1 MEFPAFFEADPLE
14 ESPDMVTVTVTV
26 PGLAT
31 SGQKAVTCGRN
42 LAEAR
47 RMAVDLVDTW
57 LVLHDDSAGSLPLPG
72 KLPKETGWEL
82 VRPSL
87 RVQWALTLRRLRR
100 DIGISQV
107 EAARR
112 LGVNQ
117 SVYSRLEDP
126 KKSNPT
132 LQTLEKVAEAFS
144 VTLELM
150 ALRVA

>member
-1 MEFPAFFEADPLE
+1 MEFPAYFEADPLE
-14 ESPDMVTVTVTV
+14 ECPEMVTVTI
-26 PGLAT
+26 PGLADQ
-31 SGQKAVTCGRN
+31 GGEAVTCGPSM
-42 LAEAR
+42 AEAR

-57 LVLHDDSAGSLPLPG
+57 LVLHDDAGRPLPVAG
-72 KLPKETGWEL
+72 GLPTENGWEL

-87 RVQWALTLRRLRR
+87 RVQWALTLRQLRR
-100 DIGISQV
+100 EIGLSQV

-112 LGVNQ
+112 MGVNQ

-132 LQTLEKVAEAFS
+132 LQTLEKVARAFS